1 MKKMVSFVT
10 ALVLC
15 ASSSLPVFAATPK
28 YSISMPKIPQIHVEL
43 SDSVKEAV
51 NQAAKKQIEKMILD
65 KPELTS
71 TTYRHKGKI
80 YGTYSFL
87 KIEWGEVE
95 GATSYKVEITKPDG
109 TKKTYETTK
118 AYLSVKEG
126 SDDFITECPKQK
138 TENGVECATVRVRA
152 YGEDETYSAWSEE
165 ERISCNAIHS

>member
-71 TTYRHKGKI
+71 TTIAIKGK
-80 YGTYSFL
+80 YM
-87 KIEWGEVE
+87 
-95 GATSYKVEITKPDG
+95 AH
-109 TKKTYETTK
+109 
-118 AYLSVKEG
+118 
-126 SDDFITECPKQK
+126 
-138 TENGVECATVRVRA
+138 
-152 YGEDETYSAWSEE
+152 
-165 ERISCNAIHS
+165 IHSSRLNGEK

>member
-1 MKKMVSFVT
+1 MVSFVT

-126 SDDFITECPKQK
+126 SDDFITEFPKQK
-138 TENGVECATVRVRA
+138 TENGVE
-152 YGEDETYSAWSEE
+152 
-165 ERISCNAIHS
+165 